1 MIAYPEII
9 NAPNQTVLLDLSKID
24 TANYAQSEILVVV
37 QSSDQNTILVLPS
50 ASQIFGSPTIY
61 IQSAT
66 IEVQKS
72 LTVNAQAGDF
82 LQGYPKG
89 MTELPSLVKIK
100 KVLVGGDVGVW
111 YVEATSKPDETSKPI

>member
-50 ASQIFGSPTIY
+50 ASQIVGSPTIY
-61 IQSAT
+61 I
-66 IEVQKS
+66 
-72 LTVNAQAGDF
+72 L
-82 LQGYPKG
+82 
-89 MTELPSLVKIK
+89 
-100 KVLVGGDVGVW
+100 
-111 YVEATSKPDETSKPI
+111 ATSDIVNLKVKAPPDGAFASAISSDEIDYGALKIVTAAFKFMNLKSYSGYIITSYN